1 MRVTREEVG
10 KMFLEERLDAH
21 LVQPFHHHRSGKLA
35 RFRGDLCGP
44 LLPHAW
50 AAEYAVHAQ
59 AAPAKRFAEHPRLLL
74 AQRREAVVVLFEG
87 RRLAVAD
94 EEERAHAGRENTL
107 TPTSRQATARR
118 APASWPPRPPCGS
131 RSAPLDRL
139 YERRHELQTELQPRI
154 VLLAAGS
161 GDAGPGKGLTASAQP
176 GPRVQ
181 PHPGALRLPQVRG
194 GRLSR
199 LGDRAAINGLRA
211 SGEPRVPGT
220 RGPPARRRLLSGLAG
235 WHRLAHDD
243 DQRPG
248 NRRLRR
254 GR

>member
-59 AAPAKRFAEHPRLLL
+59 AAPAKRFTEHPRLLL
-74 AQRREAVVVLFEG
+74 AQRRQAVVVLFEG
-87 RRLAVAD
+87 RCLAVAD
-94 EEERAHAGRENTL
+94 EQERAHAGRENTL

-118 APASWPPRPPCGS
+118 APESWPTPPPCGS
-131 RSAPLDRL
+131 RSGPLDRL
-139 YERRHELQTELQPRI
+139 YERRHELQTELQSRI

-161 GDAGPGKGLTASAQP
+161 GEAGPGKGVTASGQPAHRARIPGAQP
-176 GPRVQ
+176 RRQARPRTG
-181 PHPGALRLPQVRG
+181 HPR
-194 GRLSR
+194 
-199 LGDRAAINGLRA
+199 
-211 SGEPRVPGT
+211 
-220 RGPPARRRLLSGLAG
+220 ARRLEAEGGADRG
-235 WHRLAHDD
+235 D
-243 DQRPG
+243 P
-248 NRRLRR
+248 LRR
-254 GR
+254 